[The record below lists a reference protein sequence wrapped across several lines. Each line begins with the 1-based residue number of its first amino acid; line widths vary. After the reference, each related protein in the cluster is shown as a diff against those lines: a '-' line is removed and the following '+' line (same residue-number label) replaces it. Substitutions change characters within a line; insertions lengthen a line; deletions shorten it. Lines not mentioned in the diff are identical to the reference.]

1 MISLG
6 NFHLIADKTFESLL
20 ILAKRYVWPQC
31 NCKLRLSLF
40 TLDLL
45 RLLDAGIATPPLS
58 PSLLLVRHLVP
69 LLLVPQLPLRSHLQ
83 SKDTSYTLFP
93 LCMPL
98 SLGRNSAYLE
108 IPTDW
113 KSA

>member
-45 RLLDAGIATPPLS
+45 RLDAGIATPPLS
-58 PSLLLVRHLVP
+58 LSLLLISHLVP

-83 SKDTSYTLFP
+83 SKDTSTLYSRYAFYR
-93 LCMPL
+93 LV
-98 SLGRNSAYLE
+98 E
-108 IPTDW
+108 ILPILRFQLI
-113 KSA
+113 